1 MSLKWSTVS
10 YGNLFDSR
18 PVLSNSED
26 YLAFLGTSNGNMFL
40 LPANEGTVTFVTAL
54 NMSISWLT
62 IAASTDVSGLF
73 TMEISSDTLTRVYCV
88 VAFCEGTRT
97 AKAVWIQLRRDVE
110 GRAHLDS
117 SEEAGQGV
125 SLPPW
130 EIDAKDY
137 SIDLPETFT
146 PKSARVLN
154 YTGALVLGSRQS
166 AIAIYKPLNNMQNS
180 YLPPHC
186 YRHVHG
192 DDTVTSISCIRTTE
206 YPEDRDFLLTTG
218 RNGTYAVHS
227 VHFLVSH
234 SEYLPPNET
243 TLVFETLDYSA
254 SLFSSGIEG
263 SYCAQRLGPIFRPS
277 KEFPPL
283 GEPGLDFWFRHFE
296 GIGRSNSGD
305 LILYGF
311 NAKKFVVWNESRQSL
326 VFSTD
331 CGNEHRPWAYNT
343 YTPAGPAGKL
353 NLPHHGPFAWTQAGS
368 LNIVS
373 IGQPDHFTIQQGGHG
388 REIKAVAVSSLP
400 YRSLCH
406 GIRNGIL
413 VATGAEDTAIRF
425 FVIGASKEA
434 HARNKMVCLRTEK
447 KHTTGLQSL
456 SFSACGSYL
465 FSSGGCE
472 ELYAWRIRHGVPGV
486 NLGVLLDCTF
496 PKETATADL
505 RITDLSV
512 RNQGSGYFVISA
524 VYSNSMIKFFR
535 YTTSTPSSR
544 STCELLHCFFYQDN
558 CLTQIN
564 DCAESGTLTASTDGH
579 LALWSVPGER
589 YWLPAFCGSPAL
601 GKRGLEPQRHR
612 VHQNSIKVMFTV
624 SLPSKSGQ
632 RDQIVVTGGDDNA
645 LGLTLM
651 RTHTSGGDTTP
662 GRPITSFQTLL
673 IPKAHAAA
681 VTAMCL
687 CAASFSLSQE
697 FRIRFLSTGNDQR
710 VKLWSVSV
718 YLERIGLL
726 RYNSG
731 IGGDTMSALG
741 KFPRANCSQTCVARD
756 IDILP
761 KLAFS
766 QNPIHFS

>member
-10 YGNLFDSR
+10 HGNIFNSR

-26 YLAFLGTSNGNMFL
+26 HLAFLGTGDGNLFL
-40 LPANEGTVTFVTAL
+40 LPANEGTVTFVAAL

-62 IAASTDVSGLF
+62 IAASTDVSGLS
-73 TMEISSDTLTRVYCV
+73 TMKISSATLLTRVYCV
-88 VAFCEGTRT
+88 VAFCEGTKT
-97 AKAVWIQLRRDVE
+97 AKAVWIQLCRDVK
-110 GRAHLDS
+110 GRVHLNS
-117 SEEAGQGV
+117 SEEAGRDV
-125 SLPPW
+125 SSPPW
-130 EIDAKDY
+130 EIDAKCY

-154 YTGALVLGSRQS
+154 STGALVLGSRQS
-166 AIAIYKPLNNMQNS
+166 AIAIYKPLDNMGNS
-180 YLPPHC
+180 YLSPHC

-192 DDTVTSISCIRTTE
+192 DDTVTSISCIQTTE
-206 YPEDRDFLLTTG
+206 YPEDMDFFLTTG

-227 VHFLVSH
+227 VHLLVSH
-234 SEYLPPNET
+234 SEFLPLNET
-243 TLVFETLDYSA
+243 ALVFETLDCST
-254 SLFSSGIEG
+254 SLLSSGIEG
-263 SYCAQRLGPIFRPS
+263 SYCAQGLGPIFRPS

-283 GEPGLDFWFRHFE
+283 GEPRLDFWFRHFE
-296 GIGRSNSGD
+296 GSGRSKSGD

-311 NAKKFVVWNESRQSL
+311 NAKKFVVWNESHQSL

-331 CGNEHRPWAYNT
+331 CGNEHRPWGYNT
-343 YTPAGPAGKL
+343 YTPAVPAGKL

-388 REIKAVAVSSLP
+388 REIKALAVSPLP

-413 VATGAEDTAIRF
+413 IATGAEDTAIRF
-425 FVIGASKEA
+425 FVIGVSKEA

-456 SFSACGSYL
+456 SFSSCGSYL

-472 ELYAWRIRHGVPGV
+472 ELFAWRIRHGVPGV

-496 PKETATADL
+496 PRETGKPDL

-512 RNQGSGYFVISA
+512 CSRGSGYFVVSA

-535 YTTSTPSSR
+535 YTTGMSPFK

-564 DCAESGTLTASTDGH
+564 DCAESGVLTASTDGH
-579 LALWSVPGER
+579 LALWPVPGER
-589 YWLPAFCGSPAL
+589 YWLPTFCESPARE
-601 GKRGLEPQRHR
+601 KRGLEPHRHR
-612 VHQNSIKVMFTV
+612 IHQNSIKVMFTV

-632 RDQIVVTGGDDNA
+632 KDQIVITGGDDNA

-651 RTHTSGGDTTP
+651 RTRTSGGDATP
-662 GRPITSFQTLL
+662 SRPITSFQTLL

-681 VTAMCL
+681 ITAMCL
-687 CAASFSLSQE
+687 CTLSFSLSQE
-697 FRIRFLSTGNDQR
+697 FRIRFLSTGNDQH

-718 YLERIGLL
+718 YIERIGLL
-726 RYNSG
+726 RYSSG
-731 IGGDTMSALG
+731 IGGDAMSALG
-741 KFPRANCSQTCVARD
+741 KFPPPPGGIEVRD
-756 IDILP
+756 EFLETSTS
-761 KLAFS
+761 FS
-766 QNPIHFS
+766 

>member
-1 MSLKWSTVS
+1 MSFEWSTVS
-10 YGNLFDSR
+10 YGNLFNSR

-26 YLAFLGTSNGNMFL
+26 HLAFLGTSDGNLFL
-40 LPANEGTVTFVTAL
+40 LLPENEGTVTFVTTL
-54 NMSISWLT
+54 NMLISWLI
-62 IAASTDVSGLF
+62 IAASTDVSGLS
-73 TMEISSDTLTRVYCV
+73 TMKISSDTLTRVYHV

-97 AKAVWIQLRRDVE
+97 AKVVWIQLRRDVE
-110 GRAHLDS
+110 GRVHLDS
-117 SEEAGQGV
+117 SEEAGRGGGNTR
-125 SLPPW
+125 W
-130 EIDAKDY
+130 EIDAKVC
-137 SIDLPETFT
+137 SLDLPEAFT

-166 AIAIYKPLNNMQNS
+166 AIAIYKPLNKMENS
-180 YLPPHC
+180 FLPPHC

-192 DDTVTSISCIRTTE
+192 DDTVTSISCIRTAE
-206 YPEDRDFLLTTG
+206 YPADKDFFLTTG

-227 VHFLVSH
+227 VHFLGSH
-234 SEYLPPNET
+234 SECVPLNET
-243 TLVFETLDYSA
+243 TLVFETLDCST
-254 SLFSSGIEG
+254 SPFSSGIEG
-263 SYCAQRLGPIFRPS
+263 SYCAQRLGPIFRSP
-277 KEFPPL
+277 KEFPL
-283 GEPGLDFWFRHFE
+283 SGEPRLDFWFRHFE
-296 GIGRSNSGD
+296 GMGRSNSGD

-311 NAKKFVVWNESRQSL
+311 NAKKFVVWNESHQSL

-343 YTPAGPAGKL
+343 YAPAVPAGKL

-368 LNIVS
+368 VNIVS

-388 REIKAVAVSSLP
+388 REIKALAVSPLP
-400 YRSLCH
+400 YQSLCH

-413 VATGAEDTAIRF
+413 IATGAEDTAIRF
-425 FVIGASKEA
+425 FIIGASKEE

-456 SFSACGSYL
+456 SFSSCGSYL

-496 PKETATADL
+496 PKETAASDL

-512 RNQGSGYFVISA
+512 RNQGSGYFVVSA
-524 VYSNSMIKFFR
+524 IYSNSMIKFFR
-535 YTTSTPSSR
+535 YTTGTPPSK

-589 YWLPAFCGSPAL
+589 CWLPAFCEPPAL
-601 GKRGLEPQRHR
+601 GKRGLEAHRHR

-651 RTHTSGGDTTP
+651 RTHTSGGDATP
-662 GRPITSFQTLL
+662 SRPITSFQTLL

-681 VTAMCL
+681 VTAICL
-687 CAASFSLSQE
+687 CTVSFSLSQE

-718 YLERIGLL
+718 HMERIGLS

-741 KFPRANCSQTCVARD
+741 KFPPASCNQAWVARD
-756 IDILP
+756 IDVLP
-761 KLAFS
+761 KPAF
-766 QNPIHFS
+766 

>member
-10 YGNLFDSR
+10 HGNIFNSR

-26 YLAFLGTSNGNMFL
+26 HLAFLGTDDGNLFLL
-40 LPANEGTVTFVTAL
+40 LPANKGTVTFVASL

-62 IAASTDVSGLF
+62 IAASTDVSGLSA
-73 TMEISSDTLTRVYCV
+73 MKHSSATLLTRVYCV
-88 VAFCEGTRT
+88 VVFCEGTKM
-97 AKAVWIQLRRDVE
+97 AKAVWIQLCRDVE
-110 GRAHLDS
+110 GRVHLNS

-125 SLPPW
+125 SSPPW

-137 SIDLPETFT
+137 SIDLPEAFT

-154 YTGALVLGSRQS
+154 STGVLVLGSRQS
-166 AIAIYKPLNNMQNS
+166 AIAIYKPLDKMENS
-180 YLPPHC
+180 YLSPHC

-192 DDTVTSISCIRTTE
+192 DDTVTSISCIQTTE
-206 YPEDRDFLLTTG
+206 YPEEMDFFLTTG

-227 VHFLVSH
+227 VRLLASH
-234 SEYLPPNET
+234 SELLPLNET
-243 TLVFETLDYSA
+243 TLVFETLDCST
-254 SLFSSGIEG
+254 SLFASAIEG
-263 SYCAQRLGPIFRPS
+263 SYCAQGRGPIFRSS

-283 GEPGLDFWFRHFE
+283 GKSRLDFWCRHFE
-296 GIGRSNSGD
+296 GSGRSKSGD

-311 NAKKFVVWNESRQSL
+311 NAKKFVVWNESHQSL
-326 VFSTD
+326 VFSTE

-343 YTPAGPAGKL
+343 YTPAVPAGKL

-388 REIKAVAVSSLP
+388 REIKALAVSPLP
-400 YRSLCH
+400 YQSLRH
-406 GIRNGIL
+406 DIRNGIL
-413 VATGAEDTAIRF
+413 IATGAEDTAIRF
-425 FVIGASKEA
+425 FVIGASKET
-434 HARNKMVCLRTEK
+434 HARSKMVCLRTEK

-456 SFSACGSYL
+456 FFSSCGSYL

-496 PKETATADL
+496 PKETGKSDL
-505 RITDLSV
+505 RITDLRV
-512 RNQGSGYFVISA
+512 RSRGSGYFVVSA

-535 YTTSTPSSR
+535 YTTSMPPSK

-564 DCAESGTLTASTDGH
+564 DCAESGILTASTDGH
-579 LALWSVPGER
+579 LALWSIPGER
-589 YWLPAFCGSPAL
+589 YWPPAFCESPAG
-601 GKRGLEPQRHR
+601 GKGGLEPHRHR
-612 VHQNSIKVMFTV
+612 VHQNSVKVMFTV
-624 SLPSKSGQ
+624 NLPSKSGQ
-632 RDQIVVTGGDDNA
+632 KDQIVITGGDDNA

-651 RTHTSGGDTTP
+651 RTHTSGGDATP
-662 GRPITSFQTLL
+662 SRPITSFQTLL

-681 VTAMCL
+681 ITAMCL
-687 CAASFSLSQE
+687 CTLSFSLSQE
-697 FRIRFLSTGNDQR
+697 FHIRFLSTGNDQR

-718 YLERIGLL
+718 YIERIGLL

-731 IGGDTMSALG
+731 IGGDAMSALG
-741 KFPRANCSQTCVARD
+741 KFSPSE
-756 IDILP
+756 L
-761 KLAFS
+761 
-766 QNPIHFS
+766 

>member
-1 MSLKWSTVS
+1 V
-10 YGNLFDSR
+10 
-18 PVLSNSED
+18 
-26 YLAFLGTSNGNMFL
+26 AFLGTGDGNLFLL

-62 IAASTDVSGLF
+62 IAASTDVSGLSA
-73 TMEISSDTLTRVYCV
+73 MKHSSATLLTRVYCV
-88 VAFCEGTRT
+88 VVFCEGAKM
-97 AKAVWIQLRRDVE
+97 AKAVWIQLCRDVE
-110 GRAHLDS
+110 GRVHLNS

-125 SLPPW
+125 SSPPW

-137 SIDLPETFT
+137 SIDLPEAFT

-154 YTGALVLGSRQS
+154 STGALVLGSRQS
-166 AIAIYKPLNNMQNS
+166 AIAIYKPLDKMENS
-180 YLPPHC
+180 YLSPHC
-186 YRHVHG
+186 YRYVHG
-192 DDTVTSISCIRTTE
+192 DDTVTSISCIQTTE
-206 YPEDRDFLLTTG
+206 YPEEMDFFLTTG

-227 VHFLVSH
+227 VRLLASH
-234 SEYLPPNET
+234 SELLPLNET
-243 TLVFETLDYSA
+243 TLVFETLDCST
-254 SLFSSGIEG
+254 SLFSSAIEG
-263 SYCAQRLGPIFRPS
+263 SYCAQGRGPIFRSS

-283 GEPGLDFWFRHFE
+283 GESRLDFWFRHFE
-296 GIGRSNSGD
+296 GSGRSKSGD

-311 NAKKFVVWNESRQSL
+311 NAKKFVVWNESHQSL
-326 VFSTD
+326 VFSTE

-343 YTPAGPAGKL
+343 YTPAVPAGKL

-388 REIKAVAVSSLP
+388 REIKALAVSPLP
-400 YRSLCH
+400 YRNLCH

-413 VATGAEDTAIRF
+413 IATGAEDTAIRF
-425 FVIGASKEA
+425 FVIGASKET

-456 SFSACGSYL
+456 SFSSCGSYF
-465 FSSGGCE
+465 FSSGGRE

-496 PKETATADL
+496 PKETGNSDL

-512 RNQGSGYFVISA
+512 RSRGSGYFVVSA

-535 YTTSTPSSR
+535 YTTGMPHSK
-544 STCELLHCFFYQDN
+544 STCELLHCFFYQEN

-564 DCAESGTLTASTDGH
+564 DCAESGILTSSTDGH

-589 YWLPAFCGSPAL
+589 YWPPAFCESPAR
-601 GKRGLEPQRHR
+601 GKRDLEPHRHR
-612 VHQNSIKVMFTV
+612 VHQSSIKVMFTV

-632 RDQIVVTGGDDNA
+632 KDQIVITGGDDNA

-651 RTHTSGGDTTP
+651 RTHTSGGNTTSS
-662 GRPITSFQTLL
+662 RPITSFQTLL

-681 VTAMCL
+681 ITAMRL
-687 CAASFSLSQE
+687 CKLSFSLSEE
-697 FRIRFLSTGNDQR
+697 FRIRFLSTGNDQH

-718 YLERIGLL
+718 YIERIGLL
-726 RYNSG
+726 RCNSS
-731 IGGDTMSALG
+731 IGGDAMSALG
-741 KFPRANCSQTCVARD
+741 KYSLRRIVVRD
-756 IDILP
+756 GL
-761 KLAFS
+761 LETSTSFS
-766 QNPIHFS
+766 

>member
-1 MSLKWSTVS
+1 VS
-10 YGNLFDSR
+10 YGDLSSSR

-26 YLAFLGTSNGNMFL
+26 YLAFLGTSDGNLFL
-40 LPANEGTVTFVTAL
+40 LSANEGTLTFVTAL
-54 NMSISWLT
+54 NMSISWLA
-62 IAASTDVSGLF
+62 IAASTDASGLS
-73 TMEISSDTLTRVYCV
+73 TTKLSSDTLTRVYCV
-88 VAFCEGTRT
+88 VAFCEGTGT

-110 GRAHLDS
+110 GRTHLDS
-117 SEEAGQGV
+117 SEEAGRDV
-125 SLPPW
+125 SSPPW

-137 SIDLPETFT
+137 SLDLPETFT

-166 AIAIYKPLNNMQNS
+166 TIAIYKPLNDMENS
-180 YLPPHC
+180 YLPPQC

-206 YPEDRDFLLTTG
+206 YPEDRDFFLTTG

-227 VHFLVSH
+227 VHFLGSH
-234 SEYLPPNET
+234 PEYLPRNEI
-243 TLVFETLDYSA
+243 TLVFETLDCSTT
-254 SLFSSGIEG
+254 LFSSGIEG
-263 SYCAQRLGPIFRPS
+263 SYCAQRFGPTFKPS

-296 GIGRSNSGD
+296 GMGRSNSGD

-311 NAKKFVVWNESRQSL
+311 NAKKFVVWNESHQSL

-343 YTPAGPAGKL
+343 YTPAVPAGKL
-353 NLPHHGPFAWTQAGS
+353 NFPHHGPFAWTQAGS
-368 LNIVS
+368 FNIVS

-388 REIKAVAVSSLP
+388 REIKALAISPLP
-400 YRSLCH
+400 YQSLCH
-406 GIRNGIL
+406 GIRNGTLI
-413 VATGAEDTAIRF
+413 ATGAEDTAIRF
-425 FVIGASKEA
+425 FIIGASKEA
-434 HARNKMVCLRTEK
+434 HAHNKMVCLRTEK
-447 KHTTGLQSL
+447 KHITGLQSL
-456 SFSACGSYL
+456 SFSSCGSYL
-465 FSSGGCE
+465 FSSGGRE

-496 PKETATADL
+496 PKETAASDL
-505 RITDLSV
+505 RITDLGV
-512 RNQGSGYFVISA
+512 RNQGSGCFVVSVI
-524 VYSNSMIKFFR
+524 YSNSMIKFFR
-535 YTTSTPSSR
+535 YTTSTPPSK
-544 STCELLHCFFYQDN
+544 STCELLRCFFYQDN

-579 LALWSVPGER
+579 LALWSGPGER
-589 YWLPAFCGSPAL
+589 CWLPAFCESPAL
-601 GKRGLEPQRHR
+601 GKRGLEPYRHR

-651 RTHTSGGDTTP
+651 RTHTSGGDATP
-662 GRPITSFQTLL
+662 SRPITSFQTLL

-687 CAASFSLSQE
+687 CTVSFSPLQE

-710 VKLWSVSV
+710 VKLWSVSIHIEK
-718 YLERIGLL
+718 LGLS
-726 RYNSG
+726 RYNSD
-731 IGGDTMSALG
+731 IGSDAMSALG
-741 KFPRANCSQTCVARD
+741 KFPPTNCDQAWVARD
-756 IDILP
+756 IDVLP
-761 KLAFS
+761 KSTFS